1 MSYHIIKSIKVDEKE
16 GKVYITGADN
26 NVRPRTP
33 HRWECTSLSQIL
45 VEQGREAVDLEI
57 LEAYESGDFQ
67 GGNNKWTRALVVLRR
82 MPEYAQFNWRGEPY
96 DEITERRKTPAFKAI
111 LKKALET
118 KLPKAKFIITKSTN
132 MGTKVYLK
140 KLTAR
145 HVFWSPVREKAKIFR
160 FIEDTEDV
168 KRVFYGSN
176 SWAWAVEQ
184 VENNQ
189 RRGI

>member
-1 MSYHIIKSIKVDEKE
+1 
-16 GKVYITGADN
+16 
-26 NVRPRTP
+26 
-33 HRWECTSLSQIL
+33 
-45 VEQGREAVDLEI
+45 
-57 LEAYESGDFQ
+57 
-67 GGNNKWTRALVVLRR
+67 
-82 MPEYAQFNWRGEPY
+82 
-96 DEITERRKTPAFKAI
+96 

>member
-67 GGNNKWTRALVVLRR
+67 GGNNKSR
-82 MPEYAQFNWRGEPY
+82 MMR
-96 DEITERRKTPAFKAI
+96 
-111 LKKALET
+111 
-118 KLPKAKFIITKSTN
+118 
-132 MGTKVYLK
+132 
-140 KLTAR
+140 
-145 HVFWSPVREKAKIFR
+145 
-160 FIEDTEDV
+160 
-168 KRVFYGSN
+168 
-176 SWAWAVEQ
+176 
-184 VENNQ
+184 
-189 RRGI
+189 